1 MQYPTTA
8 VLQGSK
14 HRAKGSFATML
25 PSFLPL
31 QQVNTGRPWQRASPP
46 AQELHRDLGLQ
57 TRHSSGCSK
66 DKWTEPRV
74 TVSRKAGVPFL
85 EREEAW
91 EIQGLWQGLISLPHP
106 LLLPPTPPSPY
117 PPHPRFCLF
126 TFQVSCFLPR
136 LFPSF
141 LSPGIP
147 FSNCYLNSLKH
158 LHYSLRIPHRA

>member
-8 VLQGSK
+8 VLQGSN

-74 TVSRKAGVPFL
+74 TVSRKTGVPFL

-106 LLLPPTPPSPY
+106 PPTPPHY
-117 PPHPRFCLF
+117 PIPLPPSSLLLPLYLSGFMLPSQ
-126 TFQVSCFLPR
+126 TLPQLPVSWH
-136 LFPSF
+136 
-141 LSPGIP
+141 
-147 FSNCYLNSLKH
+147 SL
-158 LHYSLRIPHRA
+158 L